1 VGASVTLRWS
11 AGPRGRYALTG
22 AVLTAD
28 ENRIDVAAG
37 SAPKVEQN
45 RNFVRGGGGE
55 RVLLRRPGC
64 TDALGWI
71 RDLSEQ
77 GIRAHFADADLTE
90 GDEVRLHI
98 QLDADMVDVTAVAT
112 KVASLRQT
120 VPQRGPMSVELI
132 AVFRPDET
140 QAQVIRR
147 YVMRQQMLA
156 RSRP

>member
-1 VGASVTLRWS
+1 L
-11 AGPRGRYALTG
+11 
-22 AVLTAD
+22 
-28 ENRIDVAAG
+28 DV
-37 SAPKVEQN
+37 
-45 RNFVRGGGGE
+45 
-55 RVLLRRPGC
+55 
-64 TDALGWI
+64 
-71 RDLSEQ
+71 
-77 GIRAHFADADLTE
+77 
-90 GDEVRLHI
+90 
-98 QLDADMVDVTAVAT
+98 DMVEVNAVAT